1 MKRNTSFTLGKKLL
15 LMVLLVSLIL
25 SAAALAASY
34 HVYFRDTRA
43 LYGQFGESIARTFA
57 SQLDPEELEGYARG
71 GSEDERYGELRDALV
86 AAAREGGVA
95 RLDVVRPQ
103 ENGALVLFS
112 TGEADTEGTASLG
125 DVRPLE
131 GSLAG
136 ALDDMRAGGTVDP
149 VTWQDGEL
157 GWRMMTAAPVYRT
170 DGTACAYVVAE
181 LDMASD
187 WMGVL
192 FWEELL
198 ALLEDLGS

>member
-57 SQLDPEELEGYARG
+57 SQLAPEELEGYARG

-157 GWRMMTAAPVYRT
+157 GWRMMTAAPV
-170 DGTACAYVVAE
+170 
-181 LDMASD
+181 
-187 WMGVL
+187 
-192 FWEELL
+192 
-198 ALLEDLGS
+198 